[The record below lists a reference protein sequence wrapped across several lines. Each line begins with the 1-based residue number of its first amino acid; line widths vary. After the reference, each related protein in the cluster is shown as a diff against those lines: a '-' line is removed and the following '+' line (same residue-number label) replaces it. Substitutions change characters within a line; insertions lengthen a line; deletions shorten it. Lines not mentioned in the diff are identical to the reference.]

1 MSVTTIP
8 NGSSRVATPG
18 AGTMSTSPGTAGAQ
32 GMAGAGYQQAGYQ
45 QAGQQQGG
53 FQPQQEQLA
62 AVVAGVAT
70 QYWAE
75 LIPIPAGPARLW
87 FFVDNGWRVL
97 NGPTSTQFNVV
108 QRAFLGSGSTVR
120 VWYDGTTVAG
130 LVVSG

>member
-1 MSVTTIP
+1 MAAA
-8 NGSSRVATPG
+8 VAP
-18 AGTMSTSPGTAGAQ
+18 APAAE
-32 GMAGAGYQQAGYQ
+32 AL
-45 QAGQQQGG
+45 
-53 FQPQQEQLA
+53 P

-75 LIPIPAGPARLW
+75 LVPIPSGPMKLW

-97 NGPTSTQFNVV
+97 NSPTAIILDMV

-120 VWYDGTTVAG
+120 VWYDGTSVVG